1 MKKKIILTLTDKDS
15 DIWESKTTR
24 ELILE
29 HLPVGKPTVCSLV
42 AKSLDKH
49 PRRVKDILIELTEEG
64 ILDMRNGK
72 VETKNGSTMA
82 HIFTR
87 IK

>member
-15 DIWESKTTR
+15 EMWESKTTK
-24 ELILE
+24 ELVLE
-29 HLPVGKPTVCSLV
+29 NLPIGKPTVCSLV
-42 AKSLDKH
+42 AQSLEKH
-49 PRRVKDILIELTEEG
+49 PRRVMDILKELTEEG

-72 VETKNGSTMA
+72 IETKNGRTMA